1 MGTPDYMAPEML
13 PGLGGDGKASYGPE
27 CDWWSLGVIAYEMIY
42 GRSPFTEGTSAK
54 TFNNIM
60 NFQVQ
65 RSPSLSSSKKA
76 AAKGCFSQ
84 LYIKVYG
91 CLLLCHKIFGIYARC
106 CIYIG
111 IIGLKLFFVTG
122 VIIPNSK
129 NPMIHLLEVCENF
142 LGKYLVLLF
151 HLCVPLAIAQHRM
164 LTWDTICLGGNG
176 CSCALIFAAVNAY
189 KSLLG

>member
-1 MGTPDYMAPEML
+1 MAPEML

-60 NFQVQ
+60 NFQVE
-65 RSPSLSSSKKA
+65 RSPSLFSSKKA
-76 AAKGCFSQ
+76 AAEGCFSQ

-91 CLLLCHKIFGIYARC
+91 CLLLCHKIFGIYALC

-129 NPMIHLLEVCENF
+129 KSYDPPFGGLWEFSGEISCFTLPFVCAIGHCSAQDADLGYHLPGWEWLF
-142 LGKYLVLLF
+142 LCSYL
-151 HLCVPLAIAQHRM
+151 C
-164 LTWDTICLGGNG
+164 
-176 CSCALIFAAVNAY
+176 CSKCI
-189 KSLLG
+189 